1 MIGKSKIK
9 SNNVYNYIK
18 KLKQRGCPIDGVGF
32 QSHVDLT
39 YDDANYK
46 SIKQNIERYNKL
58 GLKVHFTET
67 DVSCR
72 KHTTCPFWNW
82 PKDQLDKQG
91 YIYCQ
96 LLKVCLNA
104 PNCVSFESW
113 GFTDKHGYIPAP
125 QNSLIFD
132 KDMQKKGAYY
142 CMKWNLDNFN
152 KNSKIAKNKIKEGY
166 G

>member
-39 YDDANYK
+39 YTDDNYQ

-58 GLKVHFTET
+58 GMKVHFTEV

-72 KHTTCPFWNW
+72 KHTQCPFYNW
-82 PKDQLDKQG
+82 P
-91 YIYCQ
+91 
-96 LLKVCLNA
+96 
-104 PNCVSFESW
+104 
-113 GFTDKHGYIPAP
+113 
-125 QNSLIFD
+125 
-132 KDMQKKGAYY
+132 
-142 CMKWNLDNFN
+142 
-152 KNSKIAKNKIKEGY
+152 
-166 G
+166 